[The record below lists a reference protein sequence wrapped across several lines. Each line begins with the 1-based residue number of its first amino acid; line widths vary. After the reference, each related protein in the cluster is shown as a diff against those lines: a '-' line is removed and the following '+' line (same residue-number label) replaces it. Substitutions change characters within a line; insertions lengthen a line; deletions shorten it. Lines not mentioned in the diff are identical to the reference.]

1 MLMAVTPAAAYICGV
16 WGWFTSLLV
25 NSCNCC
31 SFTIQLSFTLLVRVR
46 ASCARQRAVPLAVI
60 LQEEVIDL
68 EQVTVQGLV
77 DAPVAGSEDQ
87 EFTLE
92 ELTEAAAS
100 THFNS
105 LAVADIEAA
114 FLEGE
119 QHAQHMRY
127 IYEVQQQPTTEEN
140 CPAV

>member
-1 MLMAVTPAAAYICGV
+1 MVI
-16 WGWFTSLLV
+16 
-25 NSCNCC
+25 SCNCC

-46 ASCARQRAVPLAVI
+46 ASCARQLAVPLAVI

-68 EQVTVQGLV
+68 EQVSVQGLV

-100 THFNS
+100 THYNS

-119 QHAQHMRY
+119 QRAHHMRY
-127 IYEVQQQPTTEEN
+127 SSSPPQKRTAQPWG
-140 CPAV
+140 CHLSRGD